1 MKIGLLQCNLVS
13 NDIEGNAEILY
24 RALVK
29 AAAAGAELCLA
40 SELALCGCPATEE
53 LKQRAFVERCRL
65 ALTDLAGRLL
75 KENLP
80 PLLLGAPV
88 ANPVPQGKP
97 LHNCA
102 VLLRSGKSMVIARKV
117 LLAADGTHDDYYY
130 FEPGSACGVL
140 QYKGWRFAVAVG
152 EDVWNDRGLWRG
164 RREYDSDPLE
174 EFMVGGA
181 DAVLNLT
188 GIPFS
193 RDGLKLHQKVLAW
206 AAGKYHVPVIAVNQ
220 IGGMDSSIYP
230 GGSMVY
236 NGGGDLCAQAA
247 LFAEDVLVVDLN
259 NLRPCAAPDTAGTA
273 REPEEDVWNAL
284 VLGVRDFAHKC
295 GFKQAV
301 LGLSGG
307 MDSALVAAIAAEAL
321 GSDKVLGIMLPS
333 PYSSAGSVDDS
344 LALAANLGL
353 HTLTIPIRPGME
365 SVDAMLAPSFAGREP
380 DVTEENIQARLR
392 AIILMAFSNK
402 FGSMLLNTGNKS
414 EAAMGYCTLY
424 GDSAGA
430 LGVISDLY
438 KTEVYALAE
447 WLNRQRGRE
456 VIPRAIIEKAPSAEL
471 RPGQKDSDSLPEYPL
486 LDAIL
491 RACLD
496 EGCDEAELAGRG
508 FDPAVAQ
515 KVLRLFRKAEFKRRQ
530 SPPGLY
536 VSGHALG
543 QGGHRPIAAS
553 FK

>member
-1 MKIGLLQCNLVS
+1 
-13 NDIEGNAEILY
+13 
-24 RALVK
+24 
-29 AAAAGAELCLA
+29 
-40 SELALCGCPATEE
+40 
-53 LKQRAFVERCRL
+53 
-65 ALTDLAGRLL
+65 
-75 KENLP
+75 
-80 PLLLGAPV
+80 
-88 ANPVPQGKP
+88 
-97 LHNCA
+97 
-102 VLLRSGKSMVIARKV
+102 VISRKV

-130 FEPGSACGVL
+130 FESGSACGVL
-140 QYKGWRFAVAVG
+140 QFQGWRFAVAVG

-164 RREYDSDPLE
+164 RRDYDSDPLE
-174 EFMVGGA
+174 EFMIGGA
-181 DAVLNLT
+181 DAVINLT

-193 RDGLKLHQKVLAW
+193 RDGLQRHQKVLAW
-206 AAGKYHVPVIAVNQ
+206 AAGKYHVPVVAVNQ

-230 GGSMVY
+230 GGSMVF
-236 NGGGDLCAQAA
+236 NNGGDLCARAA

-259 NLRPCAAPDTAGTA
+259 NLQPCGTSGPA
-273 REPEEDVWNAL
+273 SDGNREPEADIWSAL

-295 GFKQAV
+295 GFRQAV

-321 GSDKVLGIMLPS
+321 GSGNVLGIMLPS
-333 PYSSAGSVDDS
+333 PYSSAGSIDDS

-353 HTLTIPIRPGME
+353 ETLSIPIRPGLE
-365 SVDAMLAPSFAGREP
+365 AIDSMLAGSFAGKEAG
-380 DVTEENIQARLR
+380 VTEENIQARLR
-392 AIILMAFSNK
+392 ALILMAFSNK
-402 FGSMLLNTGNKS
+402 FGLMLLNTGNKS

-438 KTEVYALAE
+438 KTEVYALAD
-447 WLNRQRGRE
+447 WLNRKHGRE

-471 RPGQKDSDSLPEYPL
+471 RPEQKDSDSLPEYPL

-496 EGCDEAELAGRG
+496 EGCDETELIERG
-508 FDPAVAQ
+508 FDVALAR
-515 KVLRLFRKAEFKRRQ
+515 KVLCLFRKAEFKRRQ

-536 VSGHALG
+536 VSGCALG
-543 QGGHRPIAAS
+543 QGDRRPIATA

>member
-13 NDIEGNAEILY
+13 NDIEGNAEIIY
-24 RALVK
+24 RALVR
-29 AAAAGAELCLA
+29 AAGAGAELCLA
-40 SELALCGCPATEE
+40 PELALCGCPATDE
-53 LKQRAFVERCRL
+53 LRRQAFVDRCRF
-65 ALTDLAGRLL
+65 ALTDLAGRIQ

-117 LLAADGTHDDYYY
+117 LLAADGTQDDYYY
-130 FEPGSACGVL
+130 FESGSACGVL

-152 EDVWNDRGLWRG
+152 EDVWNDRGLWRS

-174 EFMVGGA
+174 EFMIGGA

-193 RDGLKLHQKVLAW
+193 REGLKLHQKVLAW

-230 GGSMVY
+230 GGSMVF

-247 LFAEDVLVVDLN
+247 LFAEDVLLVDLN
-259 NLRPCAAPDTAGTA
+259 NLRPRDQSASP
-273 REPEEDVWNAL
+273 REPEEDVWSAL

-321 GSDKVLGIMLPS
+321 GKDNVLGIMMPS
-333 PYSSAGSVDDS
+333 PYSSAGSLDDG
-344 LALAANLGL
+344 LALAESLGIK
-353 HTLTIPIRPGME
+353 TLTIPIKPGMDTM
-365 SVDAMLAPSFAGREP
+365 DAMLAGSFAGQEP
-380 DVTEENIQARLR
+380 GVTEENIQARLR
-392 AIILMAFSNK
+392 AVILMAFSNK

-414 EAAMGYCTLY
+414 EAAMGYSTLY

-430 LGVISDLY
+430 LAVISDLY

-447 WLNRQRGRE
+447 WLNRKQGRE
-456 VIPRAIIEKAPSAEL
+456 VIPRPIIDKAPSAEL
-471 RPGQKDSDSLPEYPL
+471 RPNQKDSDSLPEYPL

-491 RACLD
+491 WACLD
-496 EGCDEAELAGRG
+496 EGCDEAELAERG
-508 FDPAVAQ
+508 FDSALTR
-515 KVLRLFRKAEFKRRQ
+515 KILCMFRKAEFKRRQ

-543 QGGHRPIAAS
+543 QGGRRPIAAS